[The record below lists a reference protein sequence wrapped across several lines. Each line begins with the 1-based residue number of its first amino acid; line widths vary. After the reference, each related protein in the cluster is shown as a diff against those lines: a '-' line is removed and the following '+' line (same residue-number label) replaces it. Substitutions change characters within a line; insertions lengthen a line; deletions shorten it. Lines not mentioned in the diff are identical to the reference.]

1 MFTSV
6 EEQQDRDV
14 VSCEGHVT
22 KSANDS
28 NSVVPDVLCFHVD
41 VDLAEIWT
49 ILLQTLVRKKG
60 LVLQGRIQDLL
71 RGGARM
77 KR

>member
-1 MFTSV
+1 MFASV

-14 VSCEGHVT
+14 ISCEGHMT

-41 VDLAEIWT
+41 VVLAEISA
-49 ILLQTLVRKKG
+49 ILP
-60 LVLQGRIQDLL
+60 
-71 RGGARM
+71 
-77 KR
+77 